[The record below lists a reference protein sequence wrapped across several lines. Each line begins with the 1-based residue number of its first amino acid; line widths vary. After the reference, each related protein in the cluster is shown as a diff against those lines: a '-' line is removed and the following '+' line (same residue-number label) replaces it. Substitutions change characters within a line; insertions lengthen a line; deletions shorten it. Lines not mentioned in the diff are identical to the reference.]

1 MILTNP
7 TRIRNWSD
15 IPPLGTGRNAK
26 DEDKLWRE
34 LIAAVF
40 SLPALGH
47 TWRKR
52 AGKLEALANEGSDNH
67 AALSYAI
74 HYLVEPDKPI
84 NGMTGREMARLYPR
98 LMLGLE
104 RERASGDAGYFQ
116 ASEPASNNYDG
127 YTVGAWLAILDR
139 ALETGDTETVKE
151 WMPLIYAWCAVTALM
166 SSTPVPQI
174 TRHAVDGTTTIR
186 NPSATLTRLSVGSRS
201 TPHHLHADPAALILT
216 DLIGFPGS
224 HPHPDRDPFDYFYL
238 IISGRRSPQ
247 EWGISREFCEL
258 AYSVISGDVREGVNR
273 LASYIPATARWVG
286 HIEVWRGESQIVG
299 FVPKCLNGNT
309 GWNTLSIIEKG
320 KVLHNWNPWPTAKSK
335 ELGTGY
341 VRWEDVKRYEVDE
354 VLNCAEIRTGSTFID
369 FEPAIVVDYT
379 SARRLVFDRDG
390 FRLDTADADAN
401 YHYTSTLPQ
410 EPIAEPV
417 EPTSA
422 NDTTRPDSI
431 HKAAQLIRALNLA
444 RKQQADQ
451 IRILSSLEAGRVSV
465 ADVAT
470 VKSWFRA
477 DSGQKQA
484 DAWREAVKILETMS

>member
-1 MILTNP
+1 MILINP
-7 TRIRNWSD
+7 PRIRNWTD
-15 IPPLGTGRNAK
+15 IPPLGKGRDAK

-47 TWRKR
+47 AWRKR
-52 AGKLEALANEGSDNH
+52 AGNLEALANEGSDNH

-74 HYLVEPDKPI
+74 HYLVEPDKTI

-139 ALETGDTETVKE
+139 ALEISDTETVKE
-151 WMPLIYAWCAVTALM
+151 WMPLIHAWCAVTALM

-186 NPSATLTRLSVGSRS
+186 NPSVTLTRLSVGSRS

-216 DLIGFPGS
+216 DLINFPGS

-247 EWGISREFCEL
+247 EWGISREFREL
-258 AYSVISGDVREGVNR
+258 AYSVISGDMREGVDR
-273 LASYIPATARWVG
+273 LAAYIPPTARWVG
-286 HIEVWRGESQIVG
+286 RIEVWRGESQIVG
-299 FVPKCLNGNT
+299 FVPKRLNGNT

-320 KVLHNWNPWPTAKSK
+320 RVLHNWNPWPTAKSK

-341 VRWEDVKRYEVDE
+341 VTVDYNMRT
-354 VLNCAEIRTGSTFID
+354 LHTGSAFVD
-369 FEPAIVVDYT
+369 FAPVVVTDQNM
-379 SARRLVFDRDG
+379 RRLVFDSSGFSLDG
-390 FRLDTADADAN
+390 VAVIGSDTDLTPA
-401 YHYTSTLPQ
+401 P
-410 EPIAEPV
+410 EPEPV
-417 EPTSA
+417 EPTPA
-422 NDTTRPDSI
+422 VDTTTREASI
-431 HKAAQLIRALNLA
+431 HKAAQLIRSLNLA

-451 IRILSSLEAGRVSV
+451 IRILSSLEAGRVSA

-470 VKSWFRA
+470 VKSWFRP

-484 DAWREAVKILETMS
+484 DAWREAVKILEGLL